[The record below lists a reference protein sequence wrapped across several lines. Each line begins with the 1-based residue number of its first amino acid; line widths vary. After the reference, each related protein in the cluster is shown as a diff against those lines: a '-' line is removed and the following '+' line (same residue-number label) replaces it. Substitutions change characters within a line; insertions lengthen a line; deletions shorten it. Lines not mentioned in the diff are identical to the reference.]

1 MLTEQ
6 LESCKNI
13 FEMSVYMNQYLIQ
26 ALFRRKPTA
35 HTLTIASVSDIIF
48 RNKGMVLMDDVASQA
63 NMSFRNFER
72 RFSEEVG
79 IYPKL
84 YARITRF
91 FNAVEN
97 KMMNPAKKW
106 TDIVYEG
113 GFFDQAHFIKE
124 VKTFSSKTPVEFFAL
139 SPPLKEDV
147 IEEVC
152 V

>member
-1 MLTEQ
+1 MCCLG
-6 LESCKNI
+6 LFSCRSECQNTDSRGPANI
-13 FEMSVYMNQYLIQ
+13 N
-26 ALFRRKPTA
+26 
-35 HTLTIASVSDIIF
+35 
-48 RNKGMVLMDDVASQA
+48 
-63 NMSFRNFER
+63 
-72 RFSEEVG
+72 
-79 IYPKL
+79 PKL

-124 VKTFSSKTPVEFFAL
+124 VKTFSSKTPEEFFTL
-139 SPPLKEDV
+139 SPPPKEDV
-147 IEEVC
+147 TEEVR